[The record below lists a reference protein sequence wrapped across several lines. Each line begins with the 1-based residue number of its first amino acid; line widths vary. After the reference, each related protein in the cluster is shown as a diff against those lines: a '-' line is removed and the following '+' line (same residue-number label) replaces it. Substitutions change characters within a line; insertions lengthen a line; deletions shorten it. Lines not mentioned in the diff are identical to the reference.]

1 MQLRNISK
9 HRPKGMVIDVDAK
22 DAKEILKTGEFV
34 EVTKEVHT
42 FVKKEKEE
50 AEVKEDKEK

>member
-9 HRPKGMVIDVDAK
+9 HRPKRLIIDVEEK
-22 DAKEILKTGEFV
+22 DAKEIMKTGEFV
-34 EVTKEVHT
+34 ECTKEVHT

-50 AEVKEDKEK
+50 SKVKQDEEK